1 MKNKLVDNLIDSFSS
16 VMPIAIIIMIIGF
29 TISLPNDTIFSF
41 SLASVF
47 LIFGITL
54 FTTGANMSIVLM
66 GESIGNF
73 LAKKG
78 KIKLILIFSLVM
90 GIVITI
96 SEPDLMVLASE
107 IPSIPSFLMIF
118 LVALGIGIFLAI
130 AVYRIIKKFSY
141 RPIITFSLI
150 IIMTLLYFSTE
161 EFIPLSF
168 DAAGVTT
175 GPMSV
180 PVIVA
185 FGYGI
190 AKMRSD
196 KDSTGDTFGL
206 CGLASL
212 GPIIVLLILGLFF
225 NNSAS
230 YNTNSFVSNT
240 SIFNKYFSNFLISL
254 RNIIISITPIIG
266 VFIISNIM
274 GNKISKK
281 NIIRIIVGISLTILG
296 LSLFLMGVSSGFMEA
311 GFLIGKTITSS
322 DYKLLLIP
330 LGMILGFV
338 IINAEPAIKILNKQ
352 ISDLTEGSI
361 SSKLINL
368 CLSIGVSIAIGF
380 SISRVLFN
388 IPFIYIIVP
397 GYFLAAFLMYYTPNT
412 FVTIAYDSGGAACGA
427 LTTSF
432 LLPLCIGA
440 TFSNGSNILALAFG
454 VGSLVCLMPIIIIQI
469 LGIVYD
475 KKLRSDKNTIK
486 LDEKIID
493 YEVCYEY

>member
-1 MKNKLVDNLIDSFSS
+1 MKNKLVDNLVDSFNS
-16 VMPIAIIIMIIGF
+16 VMPIAIIVMIISF
-29 TISLPNDTIFSF
+29 IIKLPNDTIFSF
-41 SLASVF
+41 ALASVF
-47 LIFGITL
+47 LIFGIAF
-54 FTTGANMSIVLM
+54 FTTGAEMSIVLM

-78 KIKLILIFSLVM
+78 KVFLIIIFSLVM

-107 IPSIPSFLMIF
+107 IPSIPSYLMIF
-118 LVALGIGIFLAI
+118 LVAFGIGIFLSLG
-130 AVYRIIKKFSY
+130 VYRIIKKFSY
-141 RPIITFSLI
+141 RSIITWSLI
-150 IIMTLLYFSTE
+150 LIMFLLYFSKE

-196 KDSTGDTFGL
+196 KDSVSDTFGL

-212 GPIIVLLILGLFF
+212 GPVIVLLILGLFF
-225 NNSAS
+225 NSSSYYNAS
-230 YNTNSFVSNT
+230 NFVSNLPVASKFIT
-240 SIFNKYFSNFLISL
+240 NFLGSL
-254 RNIIISITPIIG
+254 KDIIISLSPIVG
-266 VFIISNIM
+266 VFIISLIL

-281 NIIRIIVGISLTILG
+281 NVIRIIFGLILTVFGLTI
-296 LSLFLMGVSSGFMEA
+296 FLMGVSSGYIETGYLM
-311 GFLIGKTITSS
+311 GNIISS
-322 DYKLLLIP
+322 SNYRLLLIP
-330 LGMILGFV
+330 LGMILGYI

-361 SSKLINL
+361 SSKMINL
-368 CLSIGVSIAIGF
+368 CLSIGVALAIGL
-380 SISRVLFN
+380 SVSRVLFG

-397 GYFLAAFLMYYTPNT
+397 GYFIAAFLMYYTPNT
-412 FVTIAYDSGGAACGA
+412 FVTVAYDSGGAACGA

-432 LLPLCIGA
+432 LLPLCIGCCVE
-440 TFSNGSNILALAFG
+440 TGGNVLSLAFG
-454 VGSLVCLMPIIIIQI
+454 VGSFVCLMPIIIIQV
-469 LGIVYD
+469 LGIVYN
-475 KKLRSDKNTIK
+475 KKLKGNKQNIN
-486 LDEKIID
+486 LDENIID
-493 YEVCYEY
+493 YVWES